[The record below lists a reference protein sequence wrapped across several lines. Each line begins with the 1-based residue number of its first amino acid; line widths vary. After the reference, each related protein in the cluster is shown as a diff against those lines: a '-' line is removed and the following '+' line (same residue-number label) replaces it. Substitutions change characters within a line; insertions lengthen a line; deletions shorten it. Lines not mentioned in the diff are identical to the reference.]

1 VLLRKTRY
9 LKKQKHFLLG
19 VEVLKMG
26 EDKKILEEIDMLR
39 AEHRTIDLMILEL
52 AGADMIRIQK
62 LKKRKLALRDQIA
75 ILEAML
81 YPDIIA

>member
-1 VLLRKTRY
+1 
-9 LKKQKHFLLG
+9 
-19 VEVLKMG
+19 MG

>member
-1 VLLRKTRY
+1 
-9 LKKQKHFLLG
+9 
-19 VEVLKMG
+19 MG

-52 AGADMIRIQK
+52 EGADMIRIQK
-62 LKKRKLALRDQIA
+62 LKKRKLALRDQIS
-75 ILEAML
+75 ILESML

>member
-1 VLLRKTRY
+1 LLINTEY
-9 LKKQKHFLLG
+9 PKKQKFFTWA
-19 VEVLKMG
+19 EVLKMG

-52 AGADMIRIQK
+52 EGADMIRIQK
-62 LKKRKLALRDQIA
+62 LKKRKLALRDQIS
-75 ILEAML
+75 ILESML